1 MLMPMLLCLCT
12 RLHLFKWKCSKGSN
26 ILKCYY
32 NSKYLFSIW
41 IFKTLSYSCDAKLN
55 FQHDYLFSVTWS
67 FRNHS
72 NMLLWC
78 WINISYY
85 YWCWKPLWYFIFLCT
100 PQYIFFS
107 LINRKFK
114 RTAFFLI
121 FFFVTLKM
129 SLSLLINVMYPCWI
143 KESMHLFQ
151 FSITNFKL

>member
-1 MLMPMLLCLCT
+1 MTLEIQKMCKYDILLFKCLELVRWWMLNVFEISILCSP

-78 WINISYY
+78 WINIFFLLLML
-85 YWCWKPLWYFIFLCT
+85 KTIVILLCT
-100 PQYIFFS
+100 SQYIFFS

-121 FFFVTLKM
+121 IFFC
-129 SLSLLINVMYPCWI
+129 NI
-143 KESMHLFQ
+143 KNDCHF
-151 FSITNFKL
+151 

>member
-1 MLMPMLLCLCT
+1 MNVFEISISCSP

-78 WINISYY
+78 WINI
-85 YWCWKPLWYFIFLCT
+85 
-100 PQYIFFS
+100 
-107 LINRKFK
+107 
-114 RTAFFLI
+114 FFLLLMLKTIVILHI
-121 FFFVTLKM
+121 FVYTAIYFLFFDKQKIQKNCIFIEFFCNIKNVFVTFNQFNV
-129 SLSLLINVMYPCWI
+129 SLLNKRVNAFISV
-143 KESMHLFQ
+143 
-151 FSITNFKL
+151 